1 MRACNCG
8 ETLRSSVQKNAA
20 ETKAAI
26 KTRLHSFE
34 RANVLIA
41 LRACPQRAYR
51 ASKFPGRDAAA
62 RRPYQLVAGFSA
74 RVSPTVKSD
83 VMIMLG
89 NIAGCGN
96 MADIARERT
105 VLNVRLPTGGN
116 RTEIELS

>member
-20 ETKAAI
+20 EIKVAI
-26 KTRLHSFE
+26 KARLHSFE

-51 ASKFPGRDAAA
+51 ASKF
-62 RRPYQLVAGFSA
+62 PYQLVAGFSA

-96 MADIARERT
+96 MADIARERS

>member
-20 ETKAAI
+20 EIKVAI
-26 KTRLHSFE
+26 KARLHSFE

-41 LRACPQRAYR
+41 LRACP
-51 ASKFPGRDAAA
+51 